1 MLRLSFSSSFPT
13 LDSRKLWSGTII
25 LMRRRANSLPD
36 ISQCRWPSKLAS
48 IFQYLQ
54 CLAKQSYNWDSS
66 CTDIGLELLW
76 VGPHWTQGLKIPS
89 FLLTAPSPCP
99 PESFFCGTGIEN
111 IHDQKILLH
120 ESPPTPQCK
129 SFKLGTNFGL
139 YSPTRLLPGETRG
152 TNYDWI
158 GLIPKSRPGLNLRMF
173 VSGFG
178 NVRPAQSPISG
189 ENKKYSAVSEQWR
202 ANCIHYDL
210 QHNFD

>member
-1 MLRLSFSSSFPT
+1 MLRLSFSPSFPT

-54 CLAKQSYNWDSS
+54 CLARQQSYNWDSS

-99 PESFFCGTGIEN
+99 PESFFVELGL
-111 IHDQKILLH
+111 KIFMIRKFFSKEAHLL
-120 ESPPTPQCK
+120 PKYKTI
-129 SFKLGTNFGL
+129 KLRTNFGL

-158 GLIPKSRPGLNLRMF
+158 GLIPKSRP
-173 VSGFG
+173 
-178 NVRPAQSPISG
+178 
-189 ENKKYSAVSEQWR
+189 
-202 ANCIHYDL
+202 D
-210 QHNFD
+210 

>member
-54 CLAKQSYNWDSS
+54 CLVRQQSYNWDSS
-66 CTDIGLELLW
+66 CTDIGLEFLW
-76 VGPHWTQGLKIPS
+76 VGPHWTQALKIPS
-89 FLLTAPSPCP
+89 FLLTAVP
-99 PESFFCGTGIEN
+99 PPPAYLKALIVELGLKIFTIRKFFSREAHPIPKYKTFE
-111 IHDQKILLH
+111 L
-120 ESPPTPQCK
+120 S
-129 SFKLGTNFGL
+129 TNFGL

-178 NVRPAQSPISG
+178 NVRPAQSPILG
-189 ENKKYSAVSEQWR
+189 ENMKYSAVSEQCR
-202 ANCIHYDL
+202 ANCIHHD
-210 QHNFD
+210 FD